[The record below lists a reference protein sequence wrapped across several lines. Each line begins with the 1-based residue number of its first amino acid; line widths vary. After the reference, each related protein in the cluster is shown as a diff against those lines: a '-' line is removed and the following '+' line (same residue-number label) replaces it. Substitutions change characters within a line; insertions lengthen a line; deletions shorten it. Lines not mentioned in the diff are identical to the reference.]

1 MDSASQASAL
11 LKIKVGTSC
20 YVYDLD
26 DVLTAAEELRC
37 AVPAG
42 SQLYFSLKA
51 NPHPAVAG
59 VLADAGFRAE
69 VSSPGELDQARR
81 AGFPAAEMIY
91 TGPGKTE
98 QDLRGAMSRGVR
110 IFSCESIDDLR
121 RLDGQEV
128 RDGDPPHALLRI
140 NGMDSR
146 NAGGLRMANT
156 ASQFG
161 LTPDDL
167 EHALAQVRTV
177 RVVGMHFY
185 TISNAH
191 DAQALINEHLF
202 NLGAAHRL
210 AGEFGIPL
218 DLLDLGGGFASPYAR
233 PGKRPDYR
241 TLRPALEAEVAR
253 LGLTGTTLAFESGRF
268 LVGGSGSLLTD
279 VVDVKQNHSK
289 TFVVLAS
296 GINHLGGMSGLR
308 RLPPASAV
316 FENLTPPQGEP
327 EPLTLVGP
335 LCTPADVL
343 SATSSMPRPR
353 IGDVLRVPN
362 VGAYGL
368 TASLVGFLGHDA
380 PAEVATRAGEVVTV
394 SRLRLTRE
402 EERPDGYSDSAQ
414 DIAHRLQPLLAQHAS
429 ATDASAR
436 FPEAPLKALRTSGL
450 FGLLVPR
457 SYGGLGGG
465 LRDLAEVATI
475 LGAGCASTAM
485 IWAMHCQQVDAVV
498 RFGSAELRRR
508 VLPEIAR
515 GGCYLGSV
523 TSERMKGGDLLTSAE
538 GLVGEGDGFR
548 LERDAPIVTGG
559 MHADA
564 YLVTMR
570 SAPEAPPNRV
580 TLVWADRAAMAVE
593 QVGEWNT
600 MGMRG
605 TESVGLRLRG
615 SVDRSAVIGDEGNF
629 RAIALESFVPVGHIA
644 WAGVWLGAARGGL
657 ARVAA
662 SMRSREKSSVPA
674 AQSDLA
680 QVRLADVRA
689 KLEAVS
695 AYLWQVVAEVEELRS
710 LRQRP
715 EAPAT
720 QIHLNTLKVLAST
733 LTYQAIDEC
742 VQLVGLNHG
751 YRRDSDLRLEA
762 LLRDLRSASLNLS
775 NDRLQVTSGAL
786 GLVDT
791 NVRLVARSAFEW

>member
-1 MDSASQASAL
+1 MGGA
-11 LKIKVGTSC
+11 SC

-26 DVLTAAEELRC
+26 DVLAAAGELRS
-37 AVPAG
+37 AVPSG
-42 SQLYFSLKA
+42 SQLYYSLKA

-59 VLADAGFRAE
+59 VLAECGFRAE
-69 VSSPGELDQARR
+69 VSSVGELDQARR
-81 AGFPAAEMIY
+81 AGFSAAEAIF

-98 QDLRGAMSRGVR
+98 QDLRSAITRGVR
-110 IFSCESIDDLR
+110 TFSCESVNDLR
-121 RLDGQEV
+121 RLEGQAFQAGE
-128 RDGDPPHALLRI
+128 PPRVLLRI
-140 NGMDSR
+140 NGLDTG
-146 NAGGLRMANT
+146 NASGLRMANT
-156 ASQFG
+156 SSQFG
-161 LTPDDL
+161 LTPDDI
-167 EHALAQVRTV
+167 ERALAQARTV

-185 TISNAH
+185 TISNAQ
-191 DAQALINEHLF
+191 DAQALVNEHLF

-233 PGKRPDYR
+233 PGSRPDYR
-241 TLRPALEAEVAR
+241 ALRPAVEAEAAR

-268 LVGGSGSLLTD
+268 LVGGSGSLLTE
-279 VVDVKQNHSK
+279 VVDVKQSRSK
-289 TFVVLAS
+289 TYVVLAS

-327 EPLTLVGP
+327 EPVTLVGP
-335 LCTPADVL
+335 LCTPVDIL
-343 SATSSMPRPR
+343 SAQSAMPRPR

-380 PAEVATRAGEVVTV
+380 PTEVAMRAGEVVTV
-394 SRLRLTRE
+394 GRLRLSRE
-402 EERPDGYSDSAQ
+402 DEQTAGQSVSAQ
-414 DIAHRLQPLLAQHAS
+414 DVARRLQPLLAQHAP
-429 ATDASAR
+429 AADASAEVS
-436 FPEAPLKALRTSGL
+436 EASLTALRGSGL
-450 FGLLVPR
+450 FGLLVPK
-457 SYGGLGGG
+457 SHGGLGGS
-465 LRDLAEVATI
+465 LRDMAEVATI
-475 LGAGCASTAM
+475 LGAGCVSTAM

-498 RFGSAELRRR
+498 RFGPAELRER

-515 GGCYLGSV
+515 GECYIASV
-523 TSERMKGGDLLTSAE
+523 TSERAKGGDLLTSAE
-538 GLVGEGDGFR
+538 GLVDHGDR
-548 LERDAPIVTGG
+548 LWLERDAPIVTGG
-559 MHADA
+559 LHADA

-593 QVGEWNT
+593 RLRPWDT
-600 MGMRG
+600 LGMRG
-605 TESVGLRLRG
+605 TESVGLNLRG
-615 SVDRSAVIGDEGNF
+615 FVPRSAVIGDEGDF
-629 RAIALESFVPVGHIA
+629 RAIALESFVPVGHIG
-644 WAGVWLGAARGGL
+644 WAAAWLGAARGGL
-657 ARVAA
+657 ARVAS
-662 SMRSREKSSVPA
+662 SMRSRERSSVPA

-680 QVRLADVRA
+680 QARLAEVRS

-710 LRQRP
+710 LGRRP
-715 EAPAT
+715 DAPAT

-751 YRRDSDLRLEA
+751 YRRDSDLRLES
-762 LLRDLRSASLNLS
+762 LLRDLRSASLNFS
-775 NDRLQVTSGAL
+775 NDRVLVASGVL

-791 NVRLVARSAFEW
+791 NVQLVARPGFDW